1 MGTLLV
7 RNAQMML
14 TMNDAGDRL
23 VDAGLYAV
31 DGVIQQ
37 VGPST
42 ELPSS
47 ADKVLNLDKH
57 IVMPGMVNTHHHL
70 FQNLTRVIPGAQD
83 APLFGWLQTLYPIW
97 SRLTPE
103 AIKVSTELGLVE
115 LLLSGCTTTSD
126 HLYVF
131 PGDCTLDHQIEAAAG
146 IGSRFH
152 AMRGSMSIG
161 ESKGGLPPDS
171 LVEQEHAILKDS
183 QRLIEQYHDG
193 RDHALCRVGLAPCSP
208 FSVSTDLMRES
219 ALLARDYG
227 VRLHTHLAENAEDIA
242 YSESVYGMRP
252 GDYAASCG
260 WIGEDVWHAHCVQLD
275 EQESA
280 AFAASGTG
288 ISHCPCSNMRLGSG
302 IAPVARWLEQGVAV
316 GLGVDGSA
324 SNDAANMIDEAR
336 HALLLQRVQ
345 HGPSAIT
352 AEQTLRM
359 ATRGGARVLGRH
371 DIGALVPG
379 MAADFVAWRTD
390 TLAFAGAHSDLAA
403 ALVFCQP
410 GKVDLAVVQ
419 GRALVEEGQLTMLDL
434 PTLLSRHRRVSQVL
448 INNA

>member
-1 MGTLLV
+1 MSTLLLK
-7 RNAQMML
+7 NAQLLL
-14 TMNDAGDRL
+14 TMDDDSTRL
-23 VDAGLYAV
+23 VGGGLYAV

-37 VGPST
+37 VGPSHA
-42 ELPSS
+42 LPES
-47 ADKVLNLDKH
+47 ADKVLCLDQH
-57 IVMPGMVNTHHHL
+57 VVMPGLVNTHHHL
-70 FQNLTRVIPGAQD
+70 YQNLTRVIPRAQN

-97 SRLTPE
+97 ARLTPE
-103 AIKVSTELGLVE
+103 AIQVSTQLGLVE

-161 ESKGGLPPDS
+161 ESAGGLPPDS
-171 LVEQEHAILKDS
+171 LVEREQDILRDS
-183 QRLIEQYHDG
+183 QRLIEQYHDPA
-193 RDHALCRVGLAPCSP
+193 DYALCRVGLAPCSP

-219 ALLARDYG
+219 AALARAHG
-227 VRLHTHLAENAEDIA
+227 VRLHTHLAENVEDIA

-252 GDYAASCG
+252 GEYAESCG
-260 WIGEDVWHAHCVQLD
+260 WTGEDVWHAHCVQLD
-275 EQESA
+275 ERENA
-280 AFAASGTG
+280 LFAASGTG
-288 ISHCPCSNMRLGSG
+288 VAHCPCSNMRLGSG
-302 IAPVARWLEQGVAV
+302 IAPLTRWLELGVPV

-324 SNDAANMIDEAR
+324 SNDAADLIDEAR

-345 HGPSAIT
+345 RGPSAID
-352 AEQTLRM
+352 AEQVLRV

-371 DIGALVPG
+371 DIGQLAPG
-379 MAADFVAWRTD
+379 MAADFVAWRSD

-403 ALVFCQP
+403 ALVMCKP

-419 GRALVEEGQLTMLDL
+419 GRALVEDGQLTMLDL
-434 PTLLSRHRRVSQVL
+434 PTLLQQHRRVSEQL
-448 INNA
+448 ING